1 MKQFLREWGLF
12 ILFMLVFGLSRLFV
26 WQPVKVDGHSMDPTL
41 ANNERLIVLK
51 TTSIDRFDVVVARET
66 ENGQTKDIVKRVI
79 GMPGDKVTYKDDA
92 LYINDKLVQE
102 AYLSAYQKA
111 FKADKLQSTYSYNTL
126 FQQLAQTSQA
136 FTTDALGNTEFTV
149 EVPEGEY
156 YLLGDD
162 RIVSKDSREVGTF
175 KKSAIIGEVKL
186 RFWPLSSFG
195 SVE

>member
-51 TTSIDRFDVVVARET
+51 TTSIDRFDIVVARET

>member
-51 TTSIDRFDVVVARET
+51 TTSIDRFDIVVARET

-79 GMPGDKVTYKDDA
+79 GMPGDKVTYKNDA